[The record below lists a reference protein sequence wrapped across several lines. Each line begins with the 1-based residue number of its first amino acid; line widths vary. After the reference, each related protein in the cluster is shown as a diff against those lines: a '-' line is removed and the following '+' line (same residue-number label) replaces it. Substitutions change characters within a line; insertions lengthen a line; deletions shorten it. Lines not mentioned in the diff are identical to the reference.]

1 MDAPVPQRVR
11 EFIGRHI
18 VPPELVFN
26 PETGS
31 SALVPARYSF
41 SGPHAGEL
49 ERIARAA
56 SAASGIVDTPE
67 DLTAAA
73 EAQMAAAQEAAA
85 GGGR

>member
-11 EFIGRHI
+11 EFVGRHM

-26 PETGS
+26 PETGES
-31 SALVPARYSF
+31 GLVPARYSF
-41 SGPHAGEL
+41 SGPHAAEL

-56 SAASGIVDTPE
+56 AAASGIVSTPE
-67 DLTAAA
+67 DLTA
-73 EAQMAAAQEAAA
+73 EAQAQVAAAQEAAA